1 MTSRAAELVRVLG
14 LEPHPEGGHYR
25 EVFRSTSGVWP
36 TDERPLRAALTTI
49 YFLLDDGEVSRW
61 HRVRS
66 DEVWHLYEGG
76 TLELLVAPPDLSSV
90 ERRRVTSAGEGP
102 TPVSAVPAG
111 WWQAARPLGGYVL
124 AGCTV
129 GPGFEFADFTF
140 LRDAAEAVEAL
151 RACGRLEDLE
161 LL

>member
-1 MTSRAAELVRVLG
+1 V
-14 LEPHPEGGHYR
+14 
-25 EVFRSTSGVWP
+25 
-36 TDERPLRAALTTI
+36 
-49 YFLLDDGEVSRW
+49 
-61 HRVRS
+61 
-66 DEVWHLYEGG
+66 
-76 TLELLVAPPDLSSV
+76 
-90 ERRRVTSAGEGP
+90 
-102 TPVSAVPAG
+102 VPAG

-151 RACGRLEDLE
+151 RACGRPEDLE